1 MGKGPFLVLLSRICV
16 FFSYLSQLH
25 RRYKNR
31 LRLGP
36 EARCVGVDMNRYAV
50 PDLSLNVLTNSW
62 FYDRNWVR
70 LLIHDLTI
78 PVI

>member
-1 MGKGPFLVLLSRICV
+1 MLLSRICV